1 MLSRA
6 KNGKHTL
13 NLILK
18 KISEIGATRC
28 QILRLKCS
36 APPDPLAIFKGP
48 TSKGKKGEGEERRV
62 REGEGMERGGEG
74 RERGRRG
81 KGGENDLTHP
91 LLQIP
96 GYATGLSQYVVDVV
110 DRRAETEKARRPYKN
125 SADRRDSGMQRN
137 EDAAL
142 RCLEASALAYC
153 IV

>member
-1 MLSRA
+1 
-6 KNGKHTL
+6 
-13 NLILK
+13 
-18 KISEIGATRC
+18 
-28 QILRLKCS
+28 
-36 APPDPLAIFKGP
+36 
-48 TSKGKKGEGEERRV
+48 
-62 REGEGMERGGEG
+62 MERGGEG